1 MGTHTPCLSE
11 GLITS
16 AAALSITIGKGHT
29 AKELET
35 LGAFFTTLGDNLVLM
50 ALQAPE
56 EDCSRNI

>member
-11 GLITS
+11 GLVAS
-16 AAALSITIGKGHT
+16 AAALAIAIGKGHT

-35 LGAFFTTLGDNLVLM
+35 LGAFFTTLGDNLIIM

-56 EDCSRNI
+56 EHSALNA